1 LDARGKSELITKPV
15 SISIYWLTPMYDTGS
30 SPSQSLKHQARECSR
45 EFVRSA
51 LEDEIDDDT
60 PDIARVV
67 SKQLAQKN
75 NAPRKS

>member
-1 LDARGKSELITKPV
+1 
-15 SISIYWLTPMYDTGS
+15 MHDTGS